1 MKKSVFLILFTTL
14 LLTSCHQKDTYKESE
29 AFADLTMEEEIMPIT
44 RQQENAPPPPPTPQ
58 LDNKKVVKK
67 KLIKDGRI
75 GLKVSDLELTKVK
88 VDSIVKKHDAYYSN
102 ENLNN
107 SDLES
112 SYNLTIRI
120 PSSNFETFI
129 RAIEIGNGEILYK
142 EIDARDITADFIDL
156 ETRLQNKRA
165 YLKRYQELLKKAINV
180 KEILEVEEK
189 LRRLEE
195 EIESTTGRLKYL
207 SDLVDYST
215 LRLNIYKQK
224 DYKYNPEKRDKFS
237 ERIKQSLS
245 KGWFG
250 FIDFLLLLIKIW
262 PFWIIAILII
272 YFIRKIRR
280 KKKQNK

>member
-1 MKKSVFLILFTTL
+1 MKNSVFLILFTTL
-14 LLTSCHQKDTYKESE
+14 LITSCHQKDTYKESE

-107 SDLES
+107 SDWES

-142 EIDARDITADFIDL
+142 EIDARDVTADFIDL